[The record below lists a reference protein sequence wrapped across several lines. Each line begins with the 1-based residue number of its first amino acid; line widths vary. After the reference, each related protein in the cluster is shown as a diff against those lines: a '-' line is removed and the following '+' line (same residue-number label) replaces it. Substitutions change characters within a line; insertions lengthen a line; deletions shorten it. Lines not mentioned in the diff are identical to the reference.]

1 MASDDESIYK
11 TKYGPEIVKPDY
23 VDDLSLCDIE
33 DDRMLKYLDDKVKEE
48 DFQKMQSWGVKL
60 LRVPT
65 GYWNWIDLG

>member
-33 DDRMLKYLDDKVKEE
+33 DDRMLKYLDDKVKVNKIKKSAER
-48 DFQKMQSWGVKL
+48 F
-60 LRVPT
+60 
-65 GYWNWIDLG
+65 

>member
-48 DFQKMQSWGVKL
+48 DF
-60 LRVPT
+60 
-65 GYWNWIDLG
+65 